1 MEAFRSTLRCLIG
14 LDTSLAQLLF
24 RESSSVWVESEKSL
38 LVSEWVLLL
47 DTSSLGLGLALGLSE
62 NGLYFRGVDKAGDI
76 GVGDNVGGE
85 KEVFLE
91 GRGGGG
97 SAIDLIKS
105 AEGSRGPDNETSK
118 VTAWGE
124 LEKIEG
130 ENGGGLNTGNVAESS
145 NKLFAIDL
153 WVVDDERSTALAV
166 SAASQLTLTG
176 TDFAGLLDLDEVSTS
191 TDGLE
196 KGNGSLGLGESVT
209 LEALGVDNKG
219 NLRDV
224 LNTVTTSEEKSWDG
238 RGSEGGGSSKS
249 SLANIDLLMPLAPD
263 LGRSKHSSR
272 STHVTEG
279 GLTSTVSTTTRDT
292 GDTCNGTT

>member
-1 MEAFRSTLRCLIG
+1 MEVFRSTLRCLIG
-14 LDTSLAQLLF
+14 LDASLTQLLF

-62 NGLYFRGVDKAGDI
+62 NGLDFRGVDKAGDI

-85 KEVFLE
+85 EEVFLE
-91 GRGGGG
+91 GGGGGG

-105 AEGSRGPDNETSK
+105 AESSRGPDNETSK

-124 LEKIEG
+124 LKKVER
-130 ENGGGLNTGNVAESS
+130 ENGGGLNTRNVAESS
-145 NKLFAIDL
+145 NKLLAINL
-153 WVVDDERSTALAV
+153 WVVDDEGSTALAV
-166 SAASQLTLTG
+166 SAASQLTLTS
-176 TDFAGLLDLDEVSTS
+176 TDFAGLLDLDEVSAS

-209 LEALGVDNKG
+209 LEGLGVDNKW

-224 LNTVTTSEEKSWDG
+224 LNTMATSEEKGWDG
-238 RGSEGGGSSKS
+238 RGSEGRGSSKS

-263 LGRSKHSSR
+263 LGWSKHSSG
-272 STHVTEG
+272 STHVTESS
-279 GLTSTVSTTTRDT
+279 LTSTVSTTTRDT
-292 GDTCNGTT
+292 GNTCNSTT